1 MRRAAAATGRA
12 IRPSLLEPVRGL
24 PRCANFAEDL
34 AVLQGDQVNDQ
45 DLCYLDVG
53 AMAAAIKS
61 GELSPVDLTDAHLRK
76 IEAAGPYTV
85 AYLEVY
91 ADEARDRARAAA
103 YEIARGGYLGPLHG
117 IPVALKDLCDVK
129 GRRTTAGSVVLDDA
143 PKTEDSEVAR
153 RLRAAGA
160 ILLGKTNLH
169 EFAMG
174 GSSINPHYG
183 TPPNPWDPERVPGG
197 SSGGSGVAVAR
208 GMAAAA
214 LGSDTGGSIRVPA
227 SHCGITGIKPTFGL
241 VSRRGVW
248 PLSMSLDHVGPLA
261 RSAMDCALLLN
272 VLAGYDPGDPY
283 SADRLPED
291 FTDGIRAGI
300 RGRRIGVPANF
311 FFDDL
316 EPDVERLVR
325 AAIEDLR
332 DLGATIVDLEMPWAE
347 DPLGD
352 DRRFVPVEGSRV
364 HRERMEDPEIS
375 ARISKDVLA
384 RLRHGAG
391 IDASLYHE
399 WMNRR
404 VEIVRLGDELLQTV
418 DLIATPTTP
427 RTAGI
432 IAEIDPLSYRSVL
445 ALTSVFDITHQPSIS
460 VPCGFDAEGLPVG
473 LMLSGRRWNDALV
486 LRAAHAYQEATD
498 WHGRRPPGA

>member
-1 MRRAAAATGRA
+1 M
-12 IRPSLLEPVRGL
+12 
-24 PRCANFAEDL
+24 
-34 AVLQGDQVNDQ
+34 NDQ
-45 DLCYLDVG
+45 DLCYLEVG
-53 AMAAAIKS
+53 AMAEGIKS
-61 GELSPVDLTDAHLRK
+61 GELSPVDLTDAHIHR
-76 IEAAGPYTV
+76 IEAAGPFAI

-91 ADEARDRARAAA
+91 AEEARARARAAA
-103 YEIARGGYLGPLHG
+103 GEITRGDYLGPLHG

-129 GRRTTAGSVVLDDA
+129 GRRTTAGSLVLDDA

-174 GSSINPHYG
+174 GSSVNPHYG
-183 TPPNPWDPERVPGG
+183 TPPNPWDPTRVPGG

-214 LGSDTGGSIRVPA
+214 LGSDTGGSIRIPS

-272 VLAGYDPGDPY
+272 VLAGYDTGDPY
-283 SADRLPED
+283 SVDRLPED

-300 RGRRIGVPANF
+300 RGRRIGVPTDF

-325 AAIEDLR
+325 VAIEELR
-332 DLGATIVDLEMPWAE
+332 GLGATIVDVEMPWAE
-347 DPLGD
+347 GPLGD
-352 DRRFVPVEGSRV
+352 DRRFVPVEGSWV
-364 HRERMEDPEIS
+364 HRQRMDDPKIA
-375 ARISKDVLA
+375 ARISEDVLK
-384 RLRHGAG
+384 RLRHGDG
-391 IDASLYHE
+391 VDASLYHE

-404 VEIVRLGDELLQTV
+404 AEIVRLGEELLQSV
-418 DLIATPTTP
+418 DLIATPTAT

-445 ALTSVFDITHQPSIS
+445 ALTSVFDITQQPSIS
-460 VPCGFDAEGLPVG
+460 VPCGFDAAGLPVG
-473 LMLSGRRWNDALV
+473 LMLSGGRWNDAFV
-486 LRAAHAYQEATD
+486 LRAAHAYQQATD
-498 WHGRRPPGA
+498 WHERRPPDF

>member
-1 MRRAAAATGRA
+1 M
-12 IRPSLLEPVRGL
+12 S
-24 PRCANFAEDL
+24 DL
-34 AVLQGDQVNDQ
+34 
-45 DLCYLDVG
+45 DLCYLDIEG
-53 AMAAAIKS
+53 MAAAIKS
-61 GELSPVDLTDAHLRK
+61 GELSPLDLTEAHLER
-76 IEAAGPYTV
+76 IAEAGPFAV

-91 ADEARDRARAAA
+91 AEEARARARAAA
-103 YEIARGGYLGPLHG
+103 DEIIQGDYLGPLHG
-117 IPVALKDLCDVK
+117 VPVALKDLCDVK
-129 GRRTTAGSVVLDDA
+129 GRRTTAGSLVLDDT

-174 GSSINPHYG
+174 GSSVNPHYG
-183 TPPNPWDPERVPGG
+183 TPPNPWDPTRVPGG

-208 GMAAAA
+208 GMAAGA
-214 LGSDTGGSIRVPA
+214 LGSDTGGSIRVPS

-248 PLSMSLDHVGPLA
+248 PLSMSLDHVGPMA
-261 RSAMDCALLLN
+261 RSALDCALLLN

-283 SADRLPED
+283 SVDRLPED

-300 RGRRIGVPANF
+300 RGRRIGVPTNF
-311 FFDDL
+311 FFADL

-332 DLGATIVDLEMPWAE
+332 DLGATIVDVEMPWAE

-352 DRRFVPVEGSRV
+352 DLRFVPVEGSWV
-364 HRERMEDPEIS
+364 HHERMEDPEIA
-375 ARISKDVLA
+375 ARISKDVLK

-391 IDASLYHE
+391 VDASLYQE

-404 VEIVRLGDELLQTV
+404 AEIVRLGDELLKTV
-418 DLIATPTTP
+418 DLIVTPTAP

-432 IAEIDPLSYRSVL
+432 IAEIDPLNYRSVL

-460 VPCGFDAEGLPVG
+460 APCGFDGAGLPVG
-473 LMLSGRRWNDALV
+473 LMLSGGRWNDAFV
-486 LRAAHAYQEATD
+486 LRAAYAYQRATD
-498 WHGRRPPGA
+498 WHKRRPAEL